1 MKLPIVSTIALT
13 LCAVAT
19 SAQAEMKVATIN
31 MQQLYQSYYKKGDA
45 EKRLAE
51 QRDAI
56 QVQVTER
63 GDKLKALAEEINT
76 LKAKLDPSLAQTTA
90 QKIKAELTTKANEF
104 QAAEQE
110 FKSFVNRRQLAF
122 QEVQKR
128 EIILLLQE
136 IQTIIDNAAAE
147 GGYDLIIDASA
158 TTQPLGTRVFPF
170 VKTSFDKTPDM
181 IKLLNKDA
189 PAGYD
194 PAAQLAPAAPT
205 SAQ

>member
-13 LCAVAT
+13 LCAVAS
-19 SAQAEMKVATIN
+19 SAQADIKIATVN

-56 QVQVTER
+56 QTQVAER
-63 GDKLKALAEEINT
+63 GEKLKALAEEINE
-76 LKAKLDPSLAQTTA
+76 LKAKADPSLSQSMI
-90 QKIKAELTTKANEF
+90 QKIKTELTAKANEF
-104 QAAEQE
+104 QAAESE
-110 FKSFVNRRQLAF
+110 YKSFVNRRQLAF

-136 IQTIIDNAAAE
+136 IQTLIDTVSGEA
-147 GGYDLIIDASA
+147 GYDLVIDSGA
-158 TTQPLGTRVFPF
+158 TTQPLGTRVLPYA
-170 VKTSFDKTPDM
+170 KSSFDITPEM
-181 IKLLNKDA
+181 MKKLNADA

-194 PAAQLAPAAPT
+194 PAAQLTPT
-205 SAQ
+205 TAQ